1 MDINSLVDM
10 PISLNSKGYILM
22 LVNPGYVFT
31 SLKYIWLFSVSYKK
45 SILDKSFNDKILNIF
60 FEYSWIFFI
69 FFLSICAGIIRLL
82 SKIYFDS

>member
-1 MDINSLVDM
+1 LNDYFNKMDINSLVDM

-60 FEYSWIFFI
+60 FEYS
-69 FFLSICAGIIRLL
+69 
-82 SKIYFDS
+82 